1 MICHEK
7 RSLLLSIVLFTIF
20 FPLHSLGQEFVRVDI
35 PYSNP
40 IGLIMDADIGTN
52 GISIADYN
60 LDGSLD
66 IYFVVRDSAWGG
78 DARTWNRL
86 FSYED
91 GEYVNRTISSDLKG
105 ISKTRWSEMGYN
117 IGASWGDYNNDGYPD
132 IFLYYSGEDQLFKNN
147 GDGTFSNVSES
158 SQTAG
163 IETQLSSHGL
173 WWDYDLDGDLD
184 LYVTVRRDRAIENK
198 DRANRMYENTGD
210 DVFVDVSEESF
221 LDDNGLSYM
230 AIPLDV
236 NNDSLPDLYVA
247 NDFGAN
253 SLYLNNG
260 DKTFSIDTS
269 NTYGLNDQGE
279 GMGIATADIDKNG
292 LPDIYVTN
300 VTEDGSVELRR
311 NPLFLNSGNNSFD
324 NIAEES
330 GTMLAEWGWGASF
343 ADLNNNALEDLF
355 VSNGYF
361 TDDDKNF
368 LYINTSSNDQILFE
382 NRAAEAGV
390 ADSMVSRTH
399 VVFDQ
404 NNDGFLDI
412 LVSNFFDDPILYQNI
427 HSTGN
432 WLSVALE
439 GVESNRNG
447 FGSKVI
453 AFYGQESQTK
463 FYHGAQFYGQNI
475 LPVHF
480 GFGELE
486 LIDSLQV
493 IWPGGSMDTFVDIGV
508 NQQIKII
515 EGGTLITST
524 NPDKEIE
531 QVQEF
536 RLEGNYP
543 NPFNGG
549 TNIVFQLAKPEVIQF
564 QVFNTLGQII
574 FQQTSTFASGKQQI
588 HWQPGELPSGVYFY
602 KISTQQGQ
610 AQTSRLLYLK

>member
-1 MICHEK
+1 MSQKLHTY
-7 RSLLLSIVLFTIF
+7 LLLILIGMLSN
-20 FPLHSLGQEFVRVDI
+20 PPSLAQVFERVDI

-52 GISIADYN
+52 GISVADYN

-86 FSYED
+86 FSFED
-91 GEYVNRTISSDLKG
+91 GEYTNRTISSDLKG
-105 ISKTRWSEMGYN
+105 ISQILWSEMGYN

-147 GDGTFSNVSES
+147 GDGTFTDVSES
-158 SQTAG
+158 SQIVG

-184 LYVTVRRDRAIENK
+184 LYVTVRRDRAVENK
-198 DRANRMYENTGD
+198 DRTNRMYENTGED
-210 DVFVDVSEESF
+210 IFIDVSEESF
-221 LDDNGLSYM
+221 LNDNGLSYM

-260 DKTFSIDTS
+260 DKTFSKDTADV
-269 NTYGLNDQGE
+269 YGLNDRGE
-279 GMGIATADIDKNG
+279 GMGIAIADIDKNG

-311 NPLFLNSGNNSFD
+311 NPLFLHLGNNSFE
-324 NIAEES
+324 NIAQQS

-343 ADLNNNALEDLF
+343 ADFNNNTWEDLF
-355 VSNGYF
+355 ISNGYF
-361 TDDDKNF
+361 DDDDDNF
-368 LYINTSSNDQILFE
+368 LYINTSAEDQILFE
-382 NRAAEAGV
+382 NRAEEAGV

-399 VVFDQ
+399 VIFDQ

-412 LVSNFFDDPILYQNI
+412 LVSNFFDDPILYRNT
-427 HSTGN
+427 HSIGN
-432 WLSVALE
+432 WLSVELE

-453 AFYGQESQTK
+453 AFYGEESQTK
-463 FYHGAQFYGQNI
+463 FHHGAQFYGQNI

-480 GFGELE
+480 GLAEFESL
-486 LIDSLQV
+486 DSLKV
-493 IWPGGSMDTFVDIGV
+493 IWPGGYTDTFVDVGV
-508 NQQIKII
+508 NQRIKII
-515 EGGTLITST
+515 EGGTFFTSV
-524 NPDKEIE
+524 NPDNETKRIR
-531 QVQEF
+531 EF
-536 RLEGNYP
+536 ELLGNYP
-543 NPFNGG
+543 NPFNSG
-549 TNIVFQLAKPEVIQF
+549 TNIVFELARTQTIQF
-564 QVFNTLGQII
+564 EVFNTLGQIV
-574 FQQTSTFASGKQQI
+574 FRQASTFSSGRQQI
-588 HWQPGELPSGVYFY
+588 SWQPGAMPSGVYFY
-602 KISTQQGQ
+602 KISNQQGHT
-610 AQTSRLLYLK
+610 QTSRLLYLK